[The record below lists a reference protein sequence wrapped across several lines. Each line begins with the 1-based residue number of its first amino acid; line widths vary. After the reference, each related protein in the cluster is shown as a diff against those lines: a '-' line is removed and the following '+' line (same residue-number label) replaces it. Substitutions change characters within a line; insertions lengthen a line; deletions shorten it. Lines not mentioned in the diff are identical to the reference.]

1 LELFFELVE
10 FVGVVQAHGS
20 AKNTFDEAANES
32 FVSVMD
38 LEVDRGL
45 VEGCVGRLFCTGFAG
60 NRG

>member
-1 LELFFELVE
+1 
-10 FVGVVQAHGS
+10 VGVVQAHGS

-60 NRG
+60 IRG